1 MLSQLSRAGR
11 TQWGKNLESKAARG
25 DIPEVVR
32 LELGLED

>member
-11 TQWGKNLESKAARG
+11 TQWRKNLESKAARG
-25 DIPEVVR
+25 DVSKVVR